1 MPRDLHPLHET
12 TFDLLVIGGGINGA
26 GIARDAALRGLK
38 VALVEKNDFASGT
51 SSKTTKLI
59 HGGIRYLEQFNF
71 KLVFESCRE
80 RCFLLNLAP
89 HLVNLLTFII
99 PVYKDNPR
107 GMLKVNIGTALYDFL
122 SGKRCIKR
130 RQMLTAKEIL
140 SLEPSLTQGGLKG
153 GVLYYDAQM
162 NDVRLCL
169 ENILSA
175 RENDA
180 VIFNYVEATGFL
192 EENGKIN
199 AVEAKDNLT
208 HTRFI
213 IKSKAVVN
221 AGGPWA
227 DKICRLDNPGA
238 EEVLRPTKG
247 IHLVYPKILDEH
259 AILLSH
265 KNDARIFFVIPWNNL
280 SLIGTTDTDYSG
292 SPDDIRVFDEDID
305 YLIDEAKRAFPGEE
319 IKKEKIISSFAGL
332 RPLIYQG
339 EKKTWNTSREHLIW
353 QSPSGL
359 ISVAGGKYT
368 TYRKLSEEVVDF
380 VLKYLK
386 IKKEPCDTDRIPL
399 YGGRI
404 NLNSTSVEELKLFA
418 EKNNLEKEQLYHL
431 MNLYGERYREVLEI
445 TERDKSLSDRI
456 CPHHLDIKAQIVYAW
471 EKEMAL
477 TFEDIIERR
486 LQFTHTICRGLDC
499 AKAVKEVIERYS

>member
-1 MPRDLHPLHET
+1 MPRDLSSLQET
-12 TFDLLVIGGGINGA
+12 TFDLLIIGGGINGA

-38 VALVEKNDFASGT
+38 VALIEKNDFASGT

-80 RCFLLNLAP
+80 RCLLLNLAP
-89 HLVNLLTFII
+89 HLVKPLKFII
-99 PVYKDNPR
+99 PVYKDGPR
-107 GMLKVNIGTALYDFL
+107 GMLKVNIGTAIYDFL
-122 SGKRCIKR
+122 SGKRCIKH

-140 SLEPSLTQGGLKG
+140 LLEPSLTQEGLKG

-162 NDVRLCL
+162 DDLKLCL

-175 RENDA
+175 RKNNA
-180 VIFNYVEATGFL
+180 VVFNYVEATGFL

-208 HTRFI
+208 HIRFI

-238 EEVLRPTKG
+238 KQMLRPTKG
-247 IHLVYPKILDEH
+247 IHLVYPKILNEH

-265 KNDARIFFVIPWNNL
+265 KNDGRIFFVIPWNNL

-292 SPDDIRVFDEDID
+292 SPDDVKVFDEDIE
-305 YLIDEAKRAFPGEE
+305 YLIDETKKVFPGQE

-332 RPLIYQG
+332 RPLLYQG
-339 EKKTWNTSREHLIW
+339 EKKSWVTSREHLIW
-353 QSPSGL
+353 QSQSGL

-380 VLKYLK
+380 VFKYLK
-386 IKKEPCDTDRIPL
+386 LKKEPCLTDKIPL
-399 YGGRI
+399 
-404 NLNSTSVEELKLFA
+404 TA
-418 EKNNLEKEQLYHL
+418 
-431 MNLYGERYREVLEI
+431 
-445 TERDKSLSDRI
+445 
-456 CPHHLDIKAQIVYAW
+456 
-471 EKEMAL
+471 
-477 TFEDIIERR
+477 
-486 LQFTHTICRGLDC
+486 
-499 AKAVKEVIERYS
+499 